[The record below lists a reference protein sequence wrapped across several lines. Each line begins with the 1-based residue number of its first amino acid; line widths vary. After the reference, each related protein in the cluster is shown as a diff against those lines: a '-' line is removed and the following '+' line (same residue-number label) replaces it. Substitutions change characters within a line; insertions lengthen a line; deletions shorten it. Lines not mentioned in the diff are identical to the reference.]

1 MFRNRE
7 VRQFGVCL
15 AVLAALFTVVGFQ
28 IAPAAGALAFTASA
42 LFGAAFLLFTKI
54 SYYRI
59 APRTEEIDPVLHQAD
74 PRGISSS
81 GGGELSILE
90 SEITKMTLRIREQN
104 DALRREKTYLA
115 DSLADVAH
123 QLRTPLTSAGI
134 ILTLVANEPEQEE
147 RKRLLREAEA
157 LFGRT
162 DWLLTTLL
170 KLSRLDAGIVAFQ
183 RESVEVQALIKAALR
198 PLLIPMELR
207 EIVPKTE
214 IAAGV
219 MLRCDQNW
227 LAEAL
232 QNILK
237 NCMESIVREGSIA
250 ITCADNPLFTE
261 LTIHDSGPGFDREEL
276 PHIFERFYRGKAS
289 DATGYGIG
297 LALSRTIITRQGGTL
312 AARNH
317 PQGGALFVLRFPK

>member
-1 MFRNRE
+1 MVTGLNMGADDYITKPFRPRE
-7 VRQFGVCL
+7 LVARIQ
-15 AVLAALFTVVGFQ
+15 AALRKSGRATSVFTLDGLQVD
-28 IAPAAGALAFTASA
+28 TAS
-42 LFGAAFLLFTKI
+42 G
-54 SYYRI
+54 
-59 APRTEEIDPVLHQAD
+59 
-74 PRGISSS
+74 
-81 GGGELSILE
+81 
-90 SEITKMTLRIREQN
+90 
-104 DALRREKTYLA
+104 
-115 DSLADVAH
+115 
-123 QLRTPLTSAGI
+123 
-134 ILTLVANEPEQEE
+134 LV
-147 RKRLLREAEA
+147 KAEA

-237 NCMESIVREGSIA
+237 NCIESIVREGSIA

-289 DATGYGIG
+289 GATGYGIG

>member
-1 MFRNRE
+1 MKQIFLVEDDREIARNLSLLLRSEGFEVFHAPIRQAAVDMLGGNRFDLALVDISLPDGNGFSLCAEIKGAQDIPVLFLTASGDEASVVTGLNMGADDYITKPFRPRE
-7 VRQFGVCL
+7 LVARIQ
-15 AVLAALFTVVGFQ
+15 AALRKSGRVASVFTLDGLQVD
-28 IAPAAGALAFTASA
+28 TAS
-42 LFGAAFLLFTKI
+42 G
-54 SYYRI
+54 
-59 APRTEEIDPVLHQAD
+59 
-74 PRGISSS
+74 
-81 GGGELSILE
+81 
-90 SEITKMTLRIREQN
+90 
-104 DALRREKTYLA
+104 
-115 DSLADVAH
+115 
-123 QLRTPLTSAGI
+123 
-134 ILTLVANEPEQEE
+134 LV
-147 RKRLLREAEA
+147 KAEA

-237 NCMESIVREGSIA
+237 NCIESIVREGSIA

-289 DATGYGIG
+289 GATGYGIG

>member
-1 MFRNRE
+1 M
-7 VRQFGVCL
+7 
-15 AVLAALFTVVGFQ
+15 
-28 IAPAAGALAFTASA
+28 
-42 LFGAAFLLFTKI
+42 
-54 SYYRI
+54 
-59 APRTEEIDPVLHQAD
+59 
-74 PRGISSS
+74 
-81 GGGELSILE
+81 
-90 SEITKMTLRIREQN
+90 
-104 DALRREKTYLA
+104 
-115 DSLADVAH
+115 
-123 QLRTPLTSAGI
+123 
-134 ILTLVANEPEQEE
+134 
-147 RKRLLREAEA
+147 
-157 LFGRT
+157 
-162 DWLLTTLL
+162 TTLL

-237 NCMESIVREGSIA
+237 NCIESIVREGSIA

-276 PHIFERFYRGKAS
+276 PHIFERFYRIDSSRSRQSG
-289 DATGYGIG
+289 GCG
-297 LALSRTIITRQGGTL
+297 LGLSIAKHLVERQGEASPWKAPWGRDPPL
-312 AARNH
+312 
-317 PQGGALFVLRFPK
+317 P

>member
-1 MFRNRE
+1 MVTGLNMGADDYITKPFRPKELVARI
-7 VRQFGVCL
+7 Q
-15 AVLAALFTVVGFQ
+15 AALRKSGRAASVFTLDGLQVD
-28 IAPAAGALAFTASA
+28 TAS
-42 LFGAAFLLFTKI
+42 G
-54 SYYRI
+54 
-59 APRTEEIDPVLHQAD
+59 
-74 PRGISSS
+74 
-81 GGGELSILE
+81 
-90 SEITKMTLRIREQN
+90 
-104 DALRREKTYLA
+104 
-115 DSLADVAH
+115 
-123 QLRTPLTSAGI
+123 
-134 ILTLVANEPEQEE
+134 LV
-147 RKRLLREAEA
+147 KAEA

-237 NCMESIVREGSIA
+237 NRIESIVREGSIA
-250 ITCADNPLFTE
+250 ITCADNPLFRE
-261 LTIHDSGPGFDREEL
+261 LTIHESGPGFDREEL

-289 DATGYGIG
+289 GATGYGIG

>member
-1 MFRNRE
+1 MVTGLNMGADDYITKPFRPRE
-7 VRQFGVCL
+7 LVARIQ
-15 AVLAALFTVVGFQ
+15 AALRKSGRAASVFTLDGLQVD
-28 IAPAAGALAFTASA
+28 TAS
-42 LFGAAFLLFTKI
+42 G
-54 SYYRI
+54 
-59 APRTEEIDPVLHQAD
+59 
-74 PRGISSS
+74 
-81 GGGELSILE
+81 
-90 SEITKMTLRIREQN
+90 
-104 DALRREKTYLA
+104 
-115 DSLADVAH
+115 
-123 QLRTPLTSAGI
+123 
-134 ILTLVANEPEQEE
+134 LV
-147 RKRLLREAEA
+147 KAEA

-237 NCMESIVREGSIA
+237 N
-250 ITCADNPLFTE
+250 
-261 LTIHDSGPGFDREEL
+261 
-276 PHIFERFYRGKAS
+276 
-289 DATGYGIG
+289 
-297 LALSRTIITRQGGTL
+297 
-312 AARNH
+312 
-317 PQGGALFVLRFPK
+317 

>member
-1 MFRNRE
+1 MLRNRDF
-7 VRQFGVCL
+7 RRFGVCL
-15 AVLAALFTVVGFQ
+15 VVLVAIFTALGAQ
-28 IAPAAGALAFTASA
+28 IAPTAGALILVASA
-42 LFGAAFLLFTKI
+42 AFGAVFFLFTKAR
-54 SYYRI
+54 YDRI
-59 APRTEEIDPVLHQAD
+59 AQLTEEIDQVLHNAD
-74 PRGISSS
+74 HLLVSSS
-81 GGGELSILE
+81 EEGELSILE

-237 NCMESIVREGSIA
+237 NCIESIVREGSIA

-289 DATGYGIG
+289 GATGYGIG

>member
-42 LFGAAFLLFTKI
+42 LFGAAFFLFTKI
-54 SYYRI
+54 RYDRI
-59 APRTEEIDPVLHQAD
+59 AQLTEEIDQVLHNAD
-74 PRGISSS
+74 HLLISSS
-81 GGGELSILE
+81 EEGELSILE

-104 DALRREKTYLA
+104 DALRQEKTYLA

-134 ILTLVANEPEQEE
+134 ILTLVANEPDQEE

-157 LFGRT
+157 LFART

-183 RESVEVQALIKAALR
+183 REPVEVQALVKTALR

-207 EIVPKTE
+207 EIIPKTE
-214 IAAGV
+214 IVADV
-219 MLRCDQNW
+219 MLQCDQNW

-237 NCMESIVREGSIA
+237 NCIDSIGRKGTIA
-250 ITCADNPLFTE
+250 IACSDNPLFTE

>member
-42 LFGAAFLLFTKI
+42 LFGAAFFLFTKI
-54 SYYRI
+54 RYDRI
-59 APRTEEIDPVLHQAD
+59 AQLTEEIDQVLHNAD
-74 PRGISSS
+74 HLLISSS
-81 GGGELSILE
+81 EEGELSILE

-134 ILTLVANEPEQEE
+134 ILTLVANEPDQEE

-157 LFGRT
+157 LFART

-183 RESVEVQALIKAALR
+183 REPVEVQALVKTALR

-207 EIVPKTE
+207 EIIPKTE
-214 IAAGV
+214 IVADV
-219 MLRCDQNW
+219 MLQCDQNW

-237 NCMESIVREGSIA
+237 NCIDSIGRKGTIA
-250 ITCADNPLFTE
+250 IACSDNPLFTE